1 MPVSASS
8 TPSSVRQYVF
18 DIGKIVEG
26 ALRGDQARVLT
37 YTDRLRSRLE
47 EDGEQQAA
55 LRLERLIS
63 GSPSHMA
70 QVADIA
76 EARRG
81 LPVDSESRLP
91 IADIDPAPTGTETLV
106 LERDVGELV
115 ERFVASVQMA
125 DELMA
130 NGLNVSPSMLIH
142 GPPGVGKTL
151 LARSIAQRLG
161 FPLITA
167 RTDAL
172 ISSYLGSTAKNVRML
187 FDHAAGRPCVLFLD
201 EFDALGKMRDDSREL
216 GELKRVVISLLQ
228 NIDALGPDHVLLAAT
243 NHEHLLDPAIWRRF
257 TYKLRLSPPSVEAR
271 GELFRRF
278 LRGQLEDQDIEVLT
292 MLAEGATGAEIKH
305 ACEDS
310 LRAMVLG
317 GRKELGLEG
326 VAHTLMHSLDDDTE
340 GAAPEDV
347 VLRLSERLG
356 RKASQE
362 KIGQIVGLSQS
373 QVSRILNAKED
384 RHGRRTAASNQGR
397 PQKRR

>member
-55 LRLERLIS
+55 LRLKRLLS

-106 LERDVGELV
+106 LEQDVGALV

-125 DELMA
+125 DELVA
-130 NGLNVSPSMLIH
+130 NGLSVSPSMLIH

-257 TYKLRLSPPSVEAR
+257 TYKIRLGPPSVEAR

-278 LRGQLEDQDIEVLT
+278 LRGHLEDQDIEVLT

-317 GRKELGLEG
+317 GRTELGLEV

-347 VLRLSERLG
+347 VLRLAERLG

-362 KIGQIVGLSQS
+362 KIGRIVGLSQS

-384 RHGRRTAASNQGR
+384 RHGRRTTASNQSR

>member
-1 MPVSASS
+1 MRVSDHS

-37 YTDRLRSRLE
+37 YTDRLRTRLQ

-55 LRLERLIS
+55 LRLERLLS
-63 GSPSHMA
+63 GSPGHMA

-91 IADIDPAPTGTETLV
+91 IADIDPAPTGAETLV
-106 LERDVGELV
+106 LERSVAELV
-115 ERFVASVQMA
+115 DRFVASVQMA
-125 DELMA
+125 DELVA
-130 NGLNVSPSMLIH
+130 NGLTVSSSMLIH

-151 LARSIAQRLG
+151 LARAVAQRLG

-187 FDHAAGRPCVLFLD
+187 FDHAAARPCVLFLD

-257 TYKLRLSPPSVEAR
+257 TYKLRLGPPSAEAR

-278 LRGQLEDQDIEVLT
+278 LRGHLEDQDIEVLT
-292 MLAEGATGAEIKH
+292 MLSEGATGAEIKH

-317 GRKELGLEG
+317 GRTELGLEA
-326 VAHTLMHSLDDDTE
+326 VAHTLMHSLGDDTE
-340 GAAPEDV
+340 GAATEDV
-347 VLRLSERLG
+347 VLKLSERLG

-373 QVSRILNAKED
+373 QVSRILNAKGD
-384 RHGRRTAASNQGR
+384 RHGRRTTASNQGR
-397 PQKRR
+397 PQK

>member
-1 MPVSASS
+1 MPVTTNS

-37 YTDRLRSRLE
+37 YTDRLRSRLQD
-47 EDGEQQAA
+47 DGEKQAA
-55 LRLERLIS
+55 QRLERLLS
-63 GSPSHMA
+63 ASPGHMA

-76 EARRG
+76 DVRRG

-91 IADIDPAPTGTETLV
+91 IADIDPAPTGTEILV
-106 LERDVGELV
+106 LEPEVGELV
-115 ERFVASVQMA
+115 ERFVASVQKA
-125 DELMA
+125 DELVA

-151 LARSIAQRLG
+151 LARAVAQRLG
-161 FPLITA
+161 LPLITA

-187 FDHAAGRPCVLFLD
+187 FDHAAARPCVLFLD
-201 EFDALGKMRDDSREL
+201 EFDAIGKMRDDSREL

-257 TYKLRLSPPSVEAR
+257 TYKLRLGPPSTEAR

-278 LRGQLEDQDIEVLT
+278 LRGHLEEQDIEVLT
-292 MLAEGATGAEIKH
+292 ILAEGATGAEIKH

-317 GRKELGLEG
+317 GRAELHLED
-326 VAHTLMHSLDDDTE
+326 VAHTVMRSLGDDTE
-340 GAAPEDV
+340 GASPEDIV
-347 VLRLSERLG
+347 PRLAERLG

-373 QVSRILNAKED
+373 RVSRILNSKGD
-384 RHGRRTAASNQGR
+384 RHGRRTTASNQGR
-397 PQKRR
+397 SQKRR

>member
-1 MPVSASS
+1 MPVSTSS

-26 ALRGDQARVLT
+26 ALRGDQAKVLT

-55 LRLERLIS
+55 LRLARLIS

-70 QVADIA
+70 QVADIV

-106 LERDVGELV
+106 LERDIGELV

-130 NGLNVSPSMLIH
+130 NGLSVSPSMLIH

-257 TYKLRLSPPSVEAR
+257 TYKLRLGPPSAEAR

-278 LRGQLEDQDIEVLT
+278 LRGHLDDQDIEVLT
-292 MLAEGATGAEIKH
+292 MLSESATGAEIKY

-317 GRKELGLEG
+317 GRSELGLEV
-326 VAHTLMHSLDDDTE
+326 VAHSLMRSLDDDADS
-340 GAAPEDV
+340 AAPDDV

-373 QVSRILNAKED
+373 QVSRILNAKGD
-384 RHGRRTAASNQGR
+384 RHGRRTTASNQSR
-397 PQKRR
+397 PQKRG